1 MTDAKLP
8 TIRAPKNSDLLAR
21 ELRRRILDGALEPGM
36 PLPAERDLMVQTG
49 LSRGSVREALR
60 ILETESLVR
69 TKPGRTGGSV
79 VSRPDDQSMHRSMSL
94 FVGGRGITLL
104 SLLQTREAVEP
115 SLAALAA
122 QNRTASELKALV
134 DVTQRVED
142 AFADVPLF
150 LRENVAWHCA
160 IADASHNE
168 LLRAFMLSISNLV
181 YKASAIEN
189 FATGEVRRAVI
200 RSHRQILGAITD
212 KDAEAARRRM
222 ARNLAAL
229 TAACRKFPNAPLVIE
244 I

>member
-1 MTDAKLP
+1 MTDVKLP

-69 TKPGRTGGSV
+69 TRPGRMGGSV

-122 QNRTASELKALV
+122 QNRTAPELKALV

-142 AFADVPLF
+142 AFADVPRF
-150 LRENVAWHCA
+150 LMENVAWHCA

-189 FATGEVRRAVI
+189 FATDEVRQAVI